1 MSGVFAQY
9 NLYSVG
15 RMREEICLLKHE
27 LSYQCGLLT
36 AEKRVIGVGGG
47 GGIARAPSP
56 FPLFGRN
63 LKKEEDYYFTVEN
76 TEWITQRN
84 SPFDFT
90 EYVVTAKF

>member
-1 MSGVFAQY
+1 MCGVFAQY

-47 GGIARAPSP
+47 GEGLPVPPPPSHV
-56 FPLFGRN
+56 LG
-63 LKKEEDYYFTVEN
+63 ET
-76 TEWITQRN
+76 
-84 SPFDFT
+84 
-90 EYVVTAKF
+90 

>member
-47 GGIARAPSP
+47 GEGLPVPPPPSH
-56 FPLFGRN
+56 FLG
-63 LKKEEDYYFTVEN
+63 ET
-76 TEWITQRN
+76 
-84 SPFDFT
+84 
-90 EYVVTAKF
+90 

>member
-1 MSGVFAQY
+1 MCGVFAQY

-47 GGIARAPSP
+47 GEGLPVPPPPSH
-56 FPLFGRN
+56 FLG
-63 LKKEEDYYFTVEN
+63 ET
-76 TEWITQRN
+76 
-84 SPFDFT
+84 
-90 EYVVTAKF
+90 

>member
-1 MSGVFAQY
+1 MCGVFAHY

-47 GGIARAPSP
+47 EGLPVPPPPSH
-56 FPLFGRN
+56 FLG
-63 LKKEEDYYFTVEN
+63 ET
-76 TEWITQRN
+76 
-84 SPFDFT
+84 
-90 EYVVTAKF
+90 

>member
-1 MSGVFAQY
+1 MCGVFAQY

-36 AEKRVIGVGGG
+36 VEKRVIGVEGGG
-47 GGIARAPSP
+47 GDCPC
-56 FPLFGRN
+56 PLPLHTFWAK

-76 TEWITQRN
+76 TE
-84 SPFDFT
+84 
-90 EYVVTAKF
+90 

>member
-1 MSGVFAQY
+1 MEKSDLRKCVEPLQY

-36 AEKRVIGVGGG
+36 VEKRVIGVGG

-56 FPLFGRN
+56 FTLFGRN
-63 LKKEEDYYFTVEN
+63 LKKKKTTTLPSKILSE
-76 TEWITQRN
+76 
-84 SPFDFT
+84 
-90 EYVVTAKF
+90 